1 MSETLPRWGLKDISF
16 LTTDPA
22 QIEAEIITTFEKASG
37 RTLAAGDPVRLFL
50 LSLAAV
56 IVTQRSAIDA
66 AAKQNLLSYSQG
78 EYLDALGLLLS
89 VERLAESKA
98 VTTLRFTL
106 SRYALVSRDV

>member
-50 LSLAAV
+50 LSLAAPV
-56 IVTQRSAIDA
+56 
-66 AAKQNLLSYSQG
+66 
-78 EYLDALGLLLS
+78 
-89 VERLAESKA
+89 
-98 VTTLRFTL
+98 LR
-106 SRYALVSRDV
+106 